1 MIIVLCGCNKK
12 ENFPNRIKKD
22 SQQKFTLKKEN
33 LYGCWNLKTKNTYED
48 EMLLYSD
55 TRKGKISFYENNTPL
70 DNDVIELK
78 NKIRTFCIL
87 LELPKIAN
95 EELYEKIKNVNIPKL
110 SEINKPNLKMIIKA
124 TAKKLKTSGTIIMN
138 IYEII
143 KGFDDF
149 LFSNAQLEEKQTNI
163 LTSEKLRQKYNR
175 INNLREEDFASL
187 NHIDTFDIVL
197 NIYESVLNNNFIR
210 KIKYL

>member
-1 MIIVLCGCNKK
+1 
-12 ENFPNRIKKD
+12 
-22 SQQKFTLKKEN
+22 
-33 LYGCWNLKTKNTYED
+33 
-48 EMLLYSD
+48 
-55 TRKGKISFYENNTPL
+55 
-70 DNDVIELK
+70 
-78 NKIRTFCIL
+78 
-87 LELPKIAN
+87 
-95 EELYEKIKNVNIPKL
+95 
-110 SEINKPNLKMIIKA
+110 MIIKA

-163 LTSEKLRQKYNR
+163 LTNEKLRQRYNR
-175 INNLREEDFASL
+175 INNLHEEDFASL

-197 NIYESVLNNNFIR
+197 NIHESVLNNNFIR